1 MTETQPTALKMM
13 KHALDI
19 VRLHE
24 DTKGDEPLTTN
35 TRGYLTEIASKIM
48 LSPRKE
54 RHDALDHLRA
64 QAMPIYQ
71 GELPKKTVVEVGKEI
86 AYAERLYPY
95 KK

>member
-1 MTETQPTALKMM
+1 MTEAQPTALKLM

-19 VRLHE
+19 VRIHE
-24 DTKGDEPLTTN
+24 DSRGDVPFTTN
-35 TRGYLTEIASKIM
+35 TSGYLTEIASKIM
-48 LSPRKE
+48 LSPKKE

-64 QAMPIYQ
+64 QAKPQYQ